1 MMSPAT
7 QERSASRFRIGRYVV
22 LGRIGR
28 GGMGMVYRA
37 LDEELEREI
46 ALKVL
51 TLEAGLDSE
60 TRRRFTV
67 EAKAAAQLQHP
78 NIVTIYELGEARGFP
93 FIAMELLGGVD
104 LESLVRSGEKLLLA
118 EKLEIVAQVCR
129 GLAYAHERHIVHRD
143 IKPSNVRLLDDGSVK
158 IMDFGIAK
166 LGGTNLTQSGMVV
179 GTVHYMSPEQV
190 RGLPLD
196 GRSDVFSAGIV
207 LQELVSGARPFEG
220 GTATEILYKIVHAP
234 APPLPL
240 PPDTSTG
247 RLQHVL
253 DRALAKDVA
262 QRYPG
267 ADAMAEELAEV
278 QALLVR
284 TQDRELDERTGE
296 EIGLAR
302 RLLREG
308 RAQDAVT
315 RLTALERTRP
325 DCLEVRRAQRAAL
338 RQLNE
343 TLCAPSQIENE
354 EFPELA
360 ATFQAVPIAPAGGP
374 LPPPERATTAAA
386 HRRSLWVAA
395 ALLALAL
402 VAGAT
407 LLFVRSGGS
416 TAAPIR
422 VSVRSEPPG
431 ATVLV
436 DGAAS
441 GTRTDG
447 ELVLDPTARQ
457 VTLTFRKEGYQDASR
472 VLTLPLKGDRDVLLR
487 LERAATS
494 LKIMSEPPGASV
506 TIDGRLAEGR
516 TPLSVAFD
524 NGQEHRLTL
533 ALEGHAAHEQ
543 TIAAGFR
550 AAELSVKLQP
560 LGPTSLVSITSTYP
574 LDVSWNGKIL
584 ARARVS
590 PQLTLPEGRHTLILA
605 APTLFL
611 KSPVSVEVR
620 GGAPVTLDAPGLGR
634 VNVQAIPDN
643 CEVHVD
649 GLFADYPPILDRAVA
664 TGTHKIQFRWPDGAR
679 SEQVVEISE
688 GRSSFVTGQ
697 RD

>member
-7 QERSASRFRIGRYVV
+7 PERPASRFRIGRYVV

-104 LESLVRSGEKLLLA
+104 LESQMRSGEKLLLA

-129 GLAYAHERHIVHRD
+129 GLAYAHERRIVHRD
-143 IKPSNVRLLDDGSVK
+143 VKPSNVRLLDDGSVK

-190 RGLPLD
+190 RGLALD
-196 GRSDVFSAGIV
+196 GRSEVFSAGIV
-207 LQELVSGARPFEG
+207 LQELVSGTRPFEG
-220 GTATEILYKIVHAP
+220 STATEILYKIVHAP

-240 PPDTSTG
+240 PPDTSAG
-247 RLQHVL
+247 RLQHIL

-267 ADAMAEELAEV
+267 ADAMADELAEV

-284 TQDRELDERTGE
+284 AQDRELEERTGE

-308 RAQDAVT
+308 RAQDALT
-315 RLTALERTRP
+315 RLMALERTRP
-325 DCLEVRRAQRAAL
+325 DCPEVRRAQRAAL

-343 TLCAPSQIENE
+343 TLCAPAQIENE

-360 ATFQAVPIAPAGGP
+360 ATFQAVPMAPPTGP
-374 LPPPERATTAAA
+374 LPPPKRAAA
-386 HRRSLWVAA
+386 ARRRLLGVGA

-402 VAGAT
+402 VAGGI
-407 LLFVRSGGS
+407 LIYVQSRGVMP
-416 TAAPIR
+416 APVR

-441 GTRTDG
+441 GTQTDG

-457 VTLTFRKEGYQDASR
+457 VTLTFRKEGYQDAR
-472 VLTLPLKGDRDVLLR
+472 HVLTLPMDGDRGVLLR
-487 LERAATS
+487 LERTTTS
-494 LKIMSEPPGASV
+494 LKIVSEPPGASV
-506 TIDGRLAEGR
+506 TVDGRMAEGR
-516 TPLSVAFD
+516 TPLSIALD
-524 NGQEHRLTL
+524 HGQEHRLAL

-543 TIAAGFR
+543 TIAAGFK

-560 LGPTSLVSITSTYP
+560 LGPTSLVSVTSNYP
-574 LDVSWNGKIL
+574 LDVSWNGRLL
-584 ARARVS
+584 ARTRVS
-590 PQLTLPEGRHTLILA
+590 PQVTLPEGRHTLILT

-611 KSPVSVEVR
+611 RSPVNVETR

-634 VNVQAIPDN
+634 INVQAIPDN
-643 CEVHVD
+643 CEVHID

-664 TGTHKIQFRWPDGAR
+664 AGAHKVQFRWPDGAR
-679 SEQVVEISE
+679 SEEVVEINE